1 MRKIKVM
8 LASRPKMISDVIR
21 NIIARQP
28 DMMMVGEVID
38 PIRLLYATNETSVDV
53 VIVTPLNSNGEPKI
67 CSYLLAEHPNL
78 KVVTLSAKA
87 EAAYLY
93 QSGIPR
99 LRIDE
104 PSADTIVDIIRKSQQ
119 KSAVDPN
126 IPMQSE

>member
-21 NIIARQP
+21 NIIERQP
-28 DMMMVGEVID
+28 DMMMVGDVID
-38 PIRLLYATNETSVDV
+38 PIKLLFATREIPVDV
-53 VIVTPLNSNGEPKI
+53 VIVTPLKANGEPRI
-67 CSYLLAEHPNL
+67 CSHLLAEHPRL
-78 KVVTLSAKA
+78 KVVTLSANG

-104 PSADTIVDIIRKSQQ
+104 PSGQSLLGAIR
-119 KSAVDPN
+119 
-126 IPMQSE
+126 ETLR